1 MIRDIFRPLYKNV
14 SLDPLKSRLLV
25 FKSKVQGDWGDEV
38 MEQHQRYENLKLGER
53 GAIISIIAYV
63 CLSALKLIIGGV
75 SNSEA
80 LKADGLNNATDIV
93 ASIAVLIG
101 LKLAQRPA
109 DEDHPYGHWKS
120 ETIAS
125 LIASFIMMAVGIQV
139 LITAMIAVFQRHH
152 QVPDLISVWTGLF
165 CAVVM
170 YLVYRY
176 NKNLANKIKSQAVM
190 AAAKDNISDALV
202 SIGAVIGIIGSQLGF
217 PWLDSVTA
225 FVVGVIIC
233 KTAWDIF
240 REASLHLSDGFDE
253 AVVESFKE
261 TVKQVEGVEE
271 VKELRARNYGS
282 NAIVDVVLSI
292 KGELGFQEAH
302 NVATNVENELKK
314 STEVLEVHV
323 HYEPSK

>member
-1 MIRDIFRPLYKNV
+1 M
-14 SLDPLKSRLLV
+14 
-25 FKSKVQGDWGDEV
+25 
-38 MEQHQRYENLKLGER
+38 MEQQQRFENLKLGER

-63 CLSALKLIIGGV
+63 CLSTLKLIIGVV

-125 LIASFIMMAVGIQV
+125 LVASFIMMAVGIQV
-139 LITAMIAVFQRHH
+139 LITAVISVFQRNQ

-165 CAVVM
+165 CAMVM
-170 YLVYRY
+170 YFVYRY
-176 NKNLANKIKSQAVM
+176 NKSLAIKIKSQAVM
-190 AAAKDNISDALV
+190 AAAKDNMSDALV
-202 SIGAVIGIIGSQLGF
+202 SIGAVIGIIGSQFGF

-225 FVVGVIIC
+225 VIVGVVIC

-253 AVVESFKE
+253 TAILSFKE
-261 TVKQVEGVEE
+261 AVKQVEGVEE

-282 NAIVDVVLSI
+282 SAIVDVVLSI
-292 KGELGFQEAH
+292 KGGLGFQEAH